1 MAYIAQW
8 LNEAHQNKMA
18 DLVIEDTLSDL
29 TRRDTTILDP
39 YVPLKTYTSRKFLS
53 YVMEQLN
60 TIASVIAYGAEPPV
74 TQHGTFRKIT
84 AEMMKSSLAYVW
96 DEEYQWHMKEAME
109 EAAAKGIT
117 VQRKRD
123 QNGKVQA
130 TNADLASFIF
140 GTIQQL
146 ALAQVELLNHMT
158 WQVLQTGKIDRTDPR
173 TGVKTQIS
181 YLNPYGRTATGTT
194 TSGDLHFPDALTGS
208 GGSTIDK
215 THKWSEFATAN
226 GVQNLYDA
234 VDQYVDTNGFAPDYI
249 YMSRKLLNKLM
260 QQASTKDSASSLTV
274 TQVGTVSPAMLG
286 AILEARGIPPIKTY
300 DEKFKNELADQTLSN
315 ARFLDDNKFVF
326 VKESMGERAMGPTL
340 ENNGK
345 EGVYVTTYEK
355 SKVPPTDVTQT
366 VATILPVFANPLLLF
381 ARQVDS
387 V

>member
-1 MAYIAQW
+1 
-8 LNEAHQNKMA
+8 MA
-18 DLVIEDTLSDL
+18 DLVIEDTLDDL
-29 TRRDTTILDP
+29 KRRDTTILDP

-60 TIASVIAYGAEPPV
+60 TIASVLAYGAEPPV

-117 VQRKRD
+117 VQRSRNSD
-123 QNGKVQA
+123 GKVQA

-158 WQVLQTGKIDRTDPR
+158 WQVLQNGKIDRTDPR
-173 TGVKTQIS
+173 TGVLTQIS
-181 YLNPYGRTATGTT
+181 YLNPYGRTATGIY
-194 TSGDLHFPDALTGS
+194 TSGDLHFPDALTAS
-208 GGSTIDK
+208 GGSTVDK
-215 THKWSEFATAN
+215 THKWSEETTAN

-260 QQASTKDSASSLTV
+260 QQQSTKDSASSLTV

-286 AILEARGIPPIKTY
+286 AVLEARGIPAIKTF
-300 DEKFKNELADQTLSN
+300 DEQFKNELADKTLSN
-315 ARFLDDNKFVF
+315 VRFLDDNRFVF
-326 VKESMGERAMGPTL
+326 VKEAMGERAMGPTL
-340 ENNGK
+340 ENDGK

-355 SKVPPTDVTQT
+355 SKVPPVDCTQT
-366 VATILPVFANPLLLF
+366 VATILPVFSDPYLLY